1 MGATSRVAS
10 SRAHGQWLQRQR
22 QARGWSVAE
31 MRRRL
36 REAARQSGDNLPD
49 NDCLT
54 VMIYRWED
62 NRSGISERYR
72 LHYCKAFQIPIEDF
86 GRSLTVPAQPPSDH
100 AMVQAL
106 TAASPPTGTAPLTG
120 AASPTAAGLLT
131 GAAPPTRAAT
141 WPDHRSNHEPGFG
154 RSWIEQ
160 EIMMTAHES
169 NDHAQN
175 AERRDTGEATLE
187 QLRSDVVRLA
197 HEYMTGQPLP
207 LFFEMRR
214 VRDRMYT
221 ALDRKLWP
229 RDQSELY
236 FLLGCVNSLMAT
248 AADGLGNSAAAE
260 ELARAGLAYALAIDH
275 RPLAAQLR
283 LGLAIIALYANQ
295 PLRSIDMATRGIELL
310 SDGPNGA
317 QLRLVQA
324 RAAARI
330 GDSETARQAI
340 ATATEMRERDYTDE
354 LTEIGGEFGFSVAS
368 QHYYAG
374 SAVAEMP
381 GAESNAIAEL
391 GRAIELYAAGPEP
404 GEHHSLF
411 CKMIA
416 RVDLAGAWVR
426 AGQLEAAVSVAGP
439 VLALPFGQRISKLPK
454 KFSTVRSAL
463 AAPRYQG
470 SAEAREFDGQIEQFC
485 RDTIAA
491 QLRDLPASPP

>member
-1 MGATSRVAS
+1 MGATGRVAS
-10 SRAHGQWLQRQR
+10 SRAHGQWLQQQR
-22 QARGWSVAE
+22 RARGWSVPE

-36 REAARQSGDNLPD
+36 REAARQAGDNLPD

-62 NRSGISERYR
+62 DRSGISERYR
-72 LHYCKAFQIPIEDF
+72 LHYCKAFQIPIEEF
-86 GRSLTVPAQPPSDH
+86 GRSLVVPRQPLGDH
-100 AMVQAL
+100 ATAMAL
-106 TAASPPTGTAPLTG
+106 TATPLTATPLTATPPTATSPQITTSFL
-120 AASPTAAGLLT
+120 AS
-131 GAAPPTRAAT
+131 AAT
-141 WPDHRSNHEPGFG
+141 RPGHRSNDEPGFG

-160 EIMMTAHES
+160 EILMTAHES
-169 NDHAQN
+169 NDHAQH
-175 AERRDTGEATLE
+175 AERRDAGEATLE
-187 QLRSDVVRLA
+187 QLRSDVVRLS

-214 VRDRMYT
+214 VRDQMYG

-283 LGLAIIALYANQ
+283 LGLAVIALYANQ
-295 PLRSIDMATRGIELL
+295 PLRSMDMATRGIEQL

-340 ATATEMRERDYTDE
+340 ATATEIRERDYADE

-439 VLALPFGQRISKLPK
+439 VLALPPGQRISKLPK
-454 KFSTVRSAL
+454 KFSRVRSAL

-491 QLRDLPASPP
+491 HLRDLPASPT

>member
-1 MGATSRVAS
+1 MVATGKVAA
-10 SRAHGQWLQRQR
+10 SRAHGQWLQGQR
-22 QARGWSVAE
+22 RARGWSVSE

-36 REAARQSGDNLPD
+36 REAAKQAGDNLPH

-54 VMIYRWED
+54 VMIHRWED
-62 NRSGISERYR
+62 DRSGISERYR
-72 LHYCKAFQIPIEDF
+72 LHYCKAFEIPIEEF
-86 GRSLTVPAQPPSDH
+86 GTS
-100 AMVQAL
+100 L
-106 TAASPPTGTAPLTG
+106 TAASPPAVD
-120 AASPTAAGLLT
+120 AQA
-131 GAAPPTRAAT
+131 R
-141 WPDHRSNHEPGFG
+141 PDHRSNEPGYG

-160 EIMMTAHES
+160 EILMTAHES
-169 NDHAQN
+169 NEHAQQS
-175 AERRDTGEATLE
+175 ERRDTGEATLE
-187 QLRSDVVRLA
+187 QLRSDVVRLSR
-197 HEYMTGQPLP
+197 EYMTGQPLP

-214 VRDRMYT
+214 VRDQMYS

-229 RDQSELY
+229 RDASEIY

-283 LGLAIIALYANQ
+283 LGLAVIALYANQ
-295 PLRSIDMATRGIELL
+295 PLRSMDMATRGIEQL
-310 SDGPNGA
+310 SDGPNGV

-330 GDSETARQAI
+330 GDAETARQAI
-340 ATATEMRERDYTDE
+340 ATATHMRERDYADE
-354 LTEIGGEFGFSVAS
+354 LTEIGGEFGFSLAS

-374 SAVAEMP
+374 SAVAELP
-381 GAESNAIAEL
+381 DAESNAIAEL

-404 GEHHSLF
+404 GEQHSLF

-416 RVDLAGAWVR
+416 RVDLAGAWLR

-439 VLALPFGQRISKLPK
+439 VLALPAGQRISKLPK
-454 KFSTVRSAL
+454 KFSRVRSAL
-463 AAPRYQG
+463 AAPRFQG
-470 SAEAREFDGQIEQFC
+470 SAEAKEFDEQIEQFC

-491 QLRDLPASPP
+491 HLSLAPEN

>member
-1 MGATSRVAS
+1 MGATGKVAA

-22 QARGWSVAE
+22 QARGWNVAE

-36 REAARQSGDNLPD
+36 RDAARQAGDSLPA
-49 NDCLT
+49 NDCLS
-54 VMIYRWED
+54 VMIHRWED
-62 NRSGISERYR
+62 DRSGISERYR
-72 LHYCKAFQIPIEDF
+72 LHYCRAFQIPLEDF
-86 GRSLTVPAQPPSDH
+86 GRSPAGPQQPLSDETP
-100 AMVQAL
+100 AL
-106 TAASPPTGTAPLTG
+106 PDH
-120 AASPTAAGLLT
+120 
-131 GAAPPTRAAT
+131 RAAT
-141 WPDHRSNHEPGFG
+141 RPDRRTDRHATHEPGFD

-160 EIMMTAHES
+160 EILMTAHES
-169 NDHAQN
+169 NDHAQF

-187 QLRSDVVRLA
+187 QLRSDLVRIS

-214 VRDRMYT
+214 VRDQMYA

-229 RDQSELY
+229 RDQSDLY
-236 FLLGCVNSLMAT
+236 FMLGCVNSLMAI

-283 LGLAIIALYANQ
+283 LGLAVIALYANQ
-295 PLRSIDMATRGIELL
+295 PLRSMEMATRGIEQL

-324 RAAARI
+324 RAAARL
-330 GDSETARQAI
+330 GDADTARQAI
-340 ATATEMRERDYTDE
+340 AAATAIRERDYSDDV
-354 LTEIGGEFGFSVAS
+354 TEIGGEFGFSLAS

-374 SAVAEMP
+374 SAIAEMP
-381 GAESNAIAEL
+381 DAQSSAIAEL

-404 GEHHSLF
+404 GEHHSVF

-416 RVDLAGAWVR
+416 RVDLAGAWLA

-454 KFSTVRSAL
+454 KFARVRSAL

-470 SAEAREFDGQIEQFC
+470 SPEAREFDGQIEQFC
-485 RDTIAA
+485 RDTIAG
-491 QLRDLPASPP
+491 QLRDLPASGAN

>member
-1 MGATSRVAS
+1 MGATSKVAA

-36 REAARQSGDNLPD
+36 REAARLAGDNLPA
-49 NDCLT
+49 NDSLT
-54 VMIYRWED
+54 VMIHRWED
-62 NRSGISERYR
+62 DRSGVSERYR
-72 LHYCKAFQIPIEDF
+72 LHYCKAFRIPIEEF
-86 GRSLTVPAQPPSDH
+86 GRSQAGPAQPHGDH
-100 AMVQAL
+100 A
-106 TAASPPTGTAPLTG
+106 TPPTAPAPLT
-120 AASPTAAGLLT
+120 APPPT
-131 GAAPPTRAAT
+131 APPTPLASAAT
-141 WPDHRSNHEPGFG
+141 RPDQRSNHEPGFG

-160 EIMMTAHES
+160 EILMTAHES
-169 NDHAQN
+169 NDHAQY
-175 AERRDTGEATLE
+175 AERRDAGEATLE
-187 QLRSDVVRLA
+187 QLRSEVVRLS

-214 VRDRMYT
+214 VRDQMYA

-283 LGLAIIALYANQ
+283 LGLAVIALYANQ
-295 PLRSIDMATRGIELL
+295 PLRSAEMAARGIEQL

-330 GDSETARQAI
+330 GDVETARQSIGTAI
-340 ATATEMRERDYTDE
+340 ETRARDYADE
-354 LTEIGGEFGFSVAS
+354 LTEIGGEFGFSMAS

-381 GAESNAIAEL
+381 DAETDAIAEL

-404 GEHHSLF
+404 GEHHSVF

-416 RVDLAGAWVR
+416 RVDLAGAWLR

-439 VLALPFGQRISKLPK
+439 VLALPFAQRISKLPK
-454 KFSTVRSAL
+454 KFARVRSAL
-463 AAPRYQG
+463 ATPRYQG
-470 SAEAREFDGQIEQFC
+470 SAEARQFDEQIEQFC

-491 QLRDLPASPP
+491 QLRDLPTSTP

>member
-1 MGATSRVAS
+1 MGATHRVAS

-22 QARGWSVAE
+22 QARGWSVTE

-36 REAARQSGDNLPD
+36 REAARESGDTLPD

-54 VMIYRWED
+54 VMIHRWED
-62 NRSGISERYR
+62 DRSGISERYR
-72 LHYCKAFQIPIEDF
+72 LHYCKAFQIPIEEF
-86 GRSLTVPAQPPSDH
+86 GRSLTEPQQPFGDH
-100 AMVQAL
+100 ATAL
-106 TAASPPTGTAPLTG
+106 ALAASCPLTG
-120 AASPTAAGLLT
+120 ASPLTVPFPPTAPSPLA
-131 GAAPPTRAAT
+131 GAAMRPG
-141 WPDHRSNHEPGFG
+141 HRSNDEPGLG

-160 EIMMTAHES
+160 EILMTAHES
-169 NDHAQN
+169 NDHAQH
-175 AERRDTGEATLE
+175 AERRDAGEATLE
-187 QLRSDVVRLA
+187 QLRSDVARLS

-214 VRDRMYT
+214 VRDQMYA

-295 PLRSIDMATRGIELL
+295 PLRSMDMATRGIEQL

-330 GDSETARQAI
+330 GDAETARQAI
-340 ATATEMRERDYTDE
+340 ATATEIRERDYTDE

-416 RVDLAGAWVR
+416 RVDLAGAWLR

-454 KFSTVRSAL
+454 KFATVRTAL

-470 SAEAREFDGQIEQFC
+470 SAEAREFDGQIEEFC

-491 QLRDLPASPP
+491 HLRDLPASPT

>member
-1 MGATSRVAS
+1 MVATGKVAA
-10 SRAHGQWLQRQR
+10 SRAHGQWLQGQR
-22 QARGWSVAE
+22 RARGWSVSE

-36 REAARQSGDNLPD
+36 REAAKQAGDNLPH

-54 VMIYRWED
+54 VMIHRWED
-62 NRSGISERYR
+62 DRSGISERYR
-72 LHYCKAFQIPIEDF
+72 LHYCKAFEIPIEEF
-86 GRSLTVPAQPPSDH
+86 GTS
-100 AMVQAL
+100 L
-106 TAASPPTGTAPLTG
+106 TAALPP
-120 AASPTAAGLLT
+120 AADAQA
-131 GAAPPTRAAT
+131 RRDHR
-141 WPDHRSNHEPGFG
+141 PDHRGNNRSDNGSNNEPGFG

-160 EIMMTAHES
+160 EILMTAHES
-169 NDHAQN
+169 NEHAQQT
-175 AERRDTGEATLE
+175 ERRDAGEATLE
-187 QLRSDVVRLA
+187 QLRSDVVRLSR
-197 HEYMTGQPLP
+197 EYMTGQPLP

-214 VRDRMYT
+214 VRDQMYA

-229 RDQSELY
+229 RDASEIY

-283 LGLAIIALYANQ
+283 LGLAVIALYANQ
-295 PLRSIDMATRGIELL
+295 PLRSMDMATRGLEQL

-330 GDSETARQAI
+330 GDAETARQAI
-340 ATATEMRERDYTDE
+340 AAATELRQRDYADE
-354 LTEIGGEFGFSVAS
+354 LTEIGGEFGFSLAS

-374 SAVAEMP
+374 SAVAELP
-381 GAESNAIAEL
+381 GADSNAIAEL
-391 GRAIELYAAGPEP
+391 GRAIELYAAGPGP
-404 GEHHSLF
+404 GEQHSLF

-416 RVDLAGAWVR
+416 RVDLAGAWLR
-426 AGQLEAAVSVAGP
+426 AGQLEAAISVAGP
-439 VLALPFGQRISKLPK
+439 VLALPAGQRISKLPK
-454 KFSTVRSAL
+454 KFSRVRSAL

-470 SAEAREFDGQIEQFC
+470 SAEAKEFDGQIEQFS

-491 QLRDLPASPP
+491 HLSLAPEN

>member
-1 MGATSRVAS
+1 MGATGKVAA
-10 SRAHGQWLQRQR
+10 SRAHGRWLQRQR

-36 REAARQSGDNLPD
+36 REAARLAGDNLPA
-49 NDCLT
+49 NDSLT
-54 VMIYRWED
+54 VMIHRWED
-62 NRSGISERYR
+62 DRSGVSERYR
-72 LHYCKAFQIPIEDF
+72 LHYCKAFRIPIEEF
-86 GRSLTVPAQPPSDH
+86 GQSQAGPHATPPTAPAP
-100 AMVQAL
+100 L
-106 TAASPPTGTAPLTG
+106 TAALPTAPPSSPPTQL
-120 AASPTAAGLLT
+120 AS
-131 GAAPPTRAAT
+131 AAT
-141 WPDHRSNHEPGFG
+141 RPDQRSNHEPGFG

-160 EIMMTAHES
+160 EILMTAHES
-169 NDHAQN
+169 NDHAQYV
-175 AERRDTGEATLE
+175 ERRDAGEATLE
-187 QLRSDVVRLA
+187 QLRSDVVRLS

-214 VRDRMYT
+214 VRDQMYA

-283 LGLAIIALYANQ
+283 LGLAVIALYASQ
-295 PLRSIDMATRGIELL
+295 PLRSMEMAARGIEQL

-330 GDSETARQAI
+330 GDVETARQAI
-340 ATATEMRERDYTDE
+340 GAATKIRERDYTDE
-354 LTEIGGEFGFSVAS
+354 LTEIGGEFGFSMAS

-381 GAESNAIAEL
+381 GAESSAITEL
-391 GRAIELYAAGPEP
+391 GRAIELYAAGPGP
-404 GEHHSLF
+404 GEHHSVF

-416 RVDLAGAWVR
+416 RVDLAGAWLR

-439 VLALPFGQRISKLPK
+439 VLALPFAQRISKLPK
-454 KFSTVRSAL
+454 KFARVRSAL
-463 AAPRYQG
+463 ATPRYQG
-470 SAEAREFDGQIEQFC
+470 SAEARHFDEQIEQFS

-491 QLRDLPASPP
+491 QLRDLPTSAP